1 MAERKD
7 KPIGLT
13 KDAGWQMGVRR
24 TFPIS
29 LKNAWTFLVSPEG
42 SRLWLDGLDLEKIE
56 IKQPFET
63 PNGYF
68 GKITVFKPQ
77 SHLRMQWKHPD
88 WDNISILQ
96 IRTIPNKEK
105 TVISFH
111 QEKLSGPE
119 QRVQMKSFWQDVLSE
134 FENIF
139 GENQSF

>member
-1 MAERKD
+1 MKD

-13 KDAGWQMGVRR
+13 KDAGWQIGVRR

-29 LKNAWTFLVSPEG
+29 QEKAWAYLISPEG
-42 SRLWLDGLDLEKIE
+42 TRLWLDDMDIEKIE

-88 WDNISILQ
+88 WNNISVLQ
-96 IRTIPNKEK
+96 IRTIANKEK
-105 TVISFH
+105 TTISFH
-111 QEKLSGPE
+111 QEKLSGAE
-119 QRVQMKSFWQDVLSE
+119 QRVQMKSFWQRALNKL
-134 FENIF
+134 ENIF
-139 GENQSF
+139 EIN